1 MLWIRR
7 KKANASFNSPS
18 LFFVLGGFIILF
30 FAMLTEKM
38 KMWGVSKDRKSCAVS
53 LKRMLWLCI
62 PVALEQ
68 AIPWSRVGRMGG
80 NVPCAGAGKELK

>member
-7 KKANASFNSPS
+7 KKANASFKSPS

-30 FAMLTEKM
+30 FAMLTEKT
-38 KMWGVSKDRKSCAVS
+38 KIWGVSKDKKSCGVS

-68 AIPWSRVGRMGG
+68 AIPRSCVVRMGG
-80 NVPCAGAGKELK
+80 NAPCAGAGKELK